1 VGGQFHRRRLILER
15 RLVVEKLIDP
25 DRQGECRPIQ
35 GVVLEPVRK
44 GRRFTRI
51 GGLAVNRSGFLREHR
66 VHFIVPGFAFFLV
79 EQLGPAHLAR
89 DDLVSLRMIQIL
101 LEQLHVFLRL
111 MVLLLEKPLPLVF
124 IPDPIRLW
132 LVRGHIFV
140 LGHSP
145 RPRKRVFAVVTEAGR
160 SSGGINFS
168 TGHGATCYETT
179 VRQFSNMLTEAARPR
194 VLLPLLAVL
203 ALGIAGLVLWQSHP
217 PLWKSSAES
226 ANKYLPDRAE
236 LDVKP
241 GANAEAYALYL
252 RGRELEEHLNDQDLQ
267 AARDL
272 YQRAIALDPMFALA
286 RARYAIVLSETATS
300 PAEVEQARASAEEA
314 LRLDPHLGPA
324 HLARSLLFTRDGD
337 ENAASDE
344 IDAALQA
351 SPKDAMILYD
361 AARLHRR
368 QGKWKL
374 ALEEY
379 QQSHSLNP
387 RDFNSAI
394 ALAYTY
400 AQLRDWPA
408 AAQACDRSIA
418 VAPQWYFNKIC
429 RAYLD
434 LWWKGDTVRANA
446 LLSSVPRTY
455 TGDFDNWLAW
465 MRWDISLLQHNFDEA
480 EKAVE
485 AWRTDALP
493 AGALHRPLPKL
504 YLRGCIELVRDG
516 RARAAPSFEAAREFF
531 EADVRTYPK
540 LARSHAQLGTLYA
553 FLGRKDDALREG
565 LRAVE
570 LKPEDQDAYEG
581 PGIASMLA
589 VIYAQTG
596 ESDKAIETIK
606 HLLVTPGA
614 LNFDTSI
621 TLNDL
626 KLRWQWDPLRS
637 DPRFQAIVNGP
648 EPTTII
654 R

>member
-1 VGGQFHRRRLILER
+1 M
-15 RLVVEKLIDP
+15 
-25 DRQGECRPIQ
+25 
-35 GVVLEPVRK
+35 
-44 GRRFTRI
+44 FT
-51 GGLAVNRSGFLREHR
+51 
-66 VHFIVPGFAFFLV
+66 
-79 EQLGPAHLAR
+79 
-89 DDLVSLRMIQIL
+89 QI
-101 LEQLHVFLRL
+101 
-111 MVLLLEKPLPLVF
+111 
-124 IPDPIRLW
+124 
-132 LVRGHIFV
+132 
-140 LGHSP
+140 
-145 RPRKRVFAVVTEAGR
+145 
-160 SSGGINFS
+160 
-168 TGHGATCYETT
+168 
-179 VRQFSNMLTEAARPR
+179 ARPR
-194 VLLPLLAVL
+194 ILFSLTAMVVVSAVALL
-203 ALGIAGLVLWQSHP
+203 LWQMRLP
-217 PLWKSSAES
+217 QWKSSIEN
-226 ANKYLPDRAE
+226 ANGYLPDRAE
-236 LDVKP
+236 LEVKP

-252 RGRELEEHLNDQDLQ
+252 RARELENHLNDQDH
-267 AARDL
+267 
-272 YQRAIALDPMFALA
+272 QRARELYKQAITLDPKFALA
-286 RARYAIVLSETATS
+286 QARHSIVLSKIARS
-300 PAEVEQARASAEEA
+300 PAENEEARASAEEA
-314 LRLDPHLGPA
+314 LRLDPRLGAA
-324 HLARSLLFTRDGD
+324 HLARSLLFTKDGD
-337 ENAASDE
+337 ENAAADE

-351 SPKDAMILYD
+351 PPKDAMVLYI

-374 ALEEY
+374 ALDEY
-379 QQSHSLNP
+379 RQSHALDP

-434 LWWKGDTVRANA
+434 VWWKGDTARANA

-455 TGDFDNWLAW
+455 AGDFDNWLAW

-480 EKAVE
+480 EKALE
-485 AWRTDALP
+485 AWRTDPLP
-493 AGALHRPLPKL
+493 AGDLHRPLPKV

-516 RARAAPSFEAAREFF
+516 RARAAPSFEAARESI
-531 EADVRTYPK
+531 EDDVRTHPT

-553 FLGRKDDALREG
+553 FLGRKDDALHEG

-570 LKPEDQDAYEG
+570 LKPESQDAYEG

-596 ESDKAIETIK
+596 ETDKAIEAIK

-637 DPRFQAIVNGP
+637 DPRFQAIINGP
-648 EPTTII
+648 EPATIT

>member
-1 VGGQFHRRRLILER
+1 M
-15 RLVVEKLIDP
+15 
-25 DRQGECRPIQ
+25 
-35 GVVLEPVRK
+35 
-44 GRRFTRI
+44 
-51 GGLAVNRSGFLREHR
+51 
-66 VHFIVPGFAFFLV
+66 FAQV
-79 EQLGPAHLAR
+79 
-89 DDLVSLRMIQIL
+89 
-101 LEQLHVFLRL
+101 
-111 MVLLLEKPLPLVF
+111 
-124 IPDPIRLW
+124 
-132 LVRGHIFV
+132 
-140 LGHSP
+140 
-145 RPRKRVFAVVTEAGR
+145 
-160 SSGGINFS
+160 
-168 TGHGATCYETT
+168 
-179 VRQFSNMLTEAARPR
+179 ARPR
-194 VLLPLLAVL
+194 FLFSFAAMFVLAVVSLLLWNRHLPLRE
-203 ALGIAGLVLWQSHP
+203 
-217 PLWKSSAES
+217 SSAEI
-226 ANKYLPDRAE
+226 ANRYLPDRAE
-236 LDVKP
+236 LQVKP
-241 GANAEAYALYL
+241 GVNAEAYALYL

-267 AARDL
+267 GARDL
-272 YQRAIALDPMFALA
+272 YQQAILLDPKFALA
-286 RARYAIVLSETATS
+286 RARYSIVLSETARS
-300 PAEVEQARASAEEA
+300 PVEIEQARVLAEEA

-324 HLARSLLFTRDGD
+324 HLARSLLFTKDGD
-337 ENAASDE
+337 ENAAATE

-351 SPKDAMILYD
+351 SPKDAMVLYV

-379 QQSHSLNP
+379 KQSHTLNP

-434 LWWKGDTVRANA
+434 LWWKGDAARANA
-446 LLSSVPRTY
+446 LLASVPPTY
-455 TGDFDNWLAW
+455 TGDFDNLLAW
-465 MRWDISLLQHNFDEA
+465 MRWDISLLQHNFNEA
-480 EKAVE
+480 DKALD
-485 AWRTDALP
+485 AWRSDP
-493 AGALHRPLPKL
+493 MPSDDGPVPKI

-516 RARAAPSFEAAREFF
+516 RARAVSSFDAAREFF
-531 EADVRTYPK
+531 EKEVRAHPK
-540 LARSHAQLGTLYA
+540 VARSHAQLGTLYA

-570 LKPEDQDAYEG
+570 LKPESEDAYEG

-596 ESDKAIETIK
+596 ETDKAIELVK
-606 HLLVTPGA
+606 RLLITPGA

-648 EPTTII
+648 EPVTII
-654 R
+654 RSKRFQK